1 MKRCYKCNCDK
12 PFEFFGKNSSKI
24 DGLAS
29 ECRECKREQDRAY
42 AKKNA
47 IKARKRAS
55 EWYYKN
61 KDNEEFKSIAKQR
74 QQAWRASN
82 LDKHAAKENK
92 RRALK
97 LKAMPK
103 WLSED
108 QLKAI
113 KTEYALSQWCSEV
126 MGIKYH
132 VDHIVPLKGKDV
144 CGLHVPWNLQ
154 VIPAV
159 ENIRKSNKHVV

>member
-1 MKRCYKCNCDK
+1 
-12 PFEFFGKNSSKI
+12 
-24 DGLAS
+24 
-29 ECRECKREQDRAY
+29 
-42 AKKNA
+42 
-47 IKARKRAS
+47 
-55 EWYYKN
+55 
-61 KDNEEFKSIAKQR
+61 
-74 QQAWRASN
+74 
-82 LDKHAAKENK
+82 
-92 RRALK
+92 
-97 LKAMPK
+97 MPK